1 MVTAL
6 GVERDEKS
14 LGYAIQKLEGG
25 DISQVPSTNVV
36 NGLNGKLA
44 GVNIQGSAAGPT
56 ASANITIR
64 GENSLSGDNQA
75 LFVVNGIPIT
85 NGLFSS
91 GDGLNGS
98 TTIDF
103 GNAAQIINPDDIA
116 EISVLK
122 GPAAAALYGTRAANG
137 VILVTTKTG

>member
-1 MVTAL
+1 VALDGRETYAFSISGVIGLESVVVTAL

-14 LGYAIQKLEGG
+14 LGYAIQKLEGT
-25 DISQVPSTNVV
+25 DIAEVPSTNVV

-75 LFVVNGIPIT
+75 LFVVNGIP
-85 NGLFSS
+85 
-91 GDGLNGS
+91 
-98 TTIDF
+98 
-103 GNAAQIINPDDIA
+103 NALLVMGMVWSICKAFDEEYLPA
-116 EISVLK
+116 KEPKHRLHK
-122 GPAAAALYGTRAANG
+122 GQHR
-137 VILVTTKTG
+137 KD